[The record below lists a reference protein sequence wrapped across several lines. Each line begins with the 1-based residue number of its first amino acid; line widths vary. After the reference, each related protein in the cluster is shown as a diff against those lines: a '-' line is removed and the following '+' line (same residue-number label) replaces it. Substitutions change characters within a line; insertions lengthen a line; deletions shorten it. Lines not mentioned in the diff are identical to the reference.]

1 MNKDLNMSRLFPLRK
16 IEPALFSG
24 LLDDPV
30 LHLAIRPMG
39 KGILLDCGRIQ
50 HLAKRVLKSLV
61 AIFISHAH
69 MDHFM
74 GIDTFIRGIHVSPKS
89 VDIYGPPGMANKI
102 AHKLAGYDWN
112 LAEKSWCSI
121 RVHDIHCDRIEPSL
135 FPGPEGFS
143 RHREETLPLPDRT
156 IYRNQHIRVEAET
169 CDHKIPSLVY
179 RISELPS
186 FQVDEK
192 KLLQAGLVRGDWLRT
207 LKKHFYG
214 KAGENEP
221 LRVLRRE
228 GTGTVEEL
236 VQNPDRLYERIRGER
251 PEASIGYLTDISFS
265 AENREK
271 IENLMEGVTLL
282 VCECSFLKEEEEKA
296 RISAHLCTTDVN
308 ILLDRLRPAFFLPM
322 HLSKSYIH
330 SWERLY
336 EELEI
341 PRGVTLVR
349 LPKYVTSR
357 PLLPC
362 EARKMLQPA

>member
-1 MNKDLNMSRLFPLRK
+1 MTSRFPFRK

-50 HLAKRVLKSLV
+50 HLAKRVLKSLT
-61 AIFISHAH
+61 ALFISHAH

-74 GIDTFIRGIHVSPKS
+74 GIDTFIRGIHVSPKTA
-89 VDIYGPPGMANKI
+89 DIFGPPGMATKI

-112 LAEKSWCSI
+112 LANESWCSF
-121 RVHDIHCDRIEPSL
+121 RVHDVYDDRIELSF
-135 FPGPEGFS
+135 FPGPEGFI
-143 RHREETLPLPDRT
+143 RRKGETRPRPDRI
-156 IYRNQHIRVEAET
+156 IYCNQHIMVESET
-169 CDHKIPSLVY
+169 CDHKIPSLMYKV
-179 RISELPS
+179 SELPS

-192 KLLQAGLVRGDWLRT
+192 KLLQAGMVRGDWLRT

-214 KAGENEP
+214 KNRENEP
-221 LRVLRRE
+221 LRVLRRK
-228 GTGTVEEL
+228 GTDTIEEL
-236 VQNPDRLYERIRGER
+236 VQYPEVLYEKIRGER
-251 PEASIGYLTDISFS
+251 KEASIGYLTDIGFTK
-265 AENREK
+265 ENREK

-282 VCECSFLKEEEEKA
+282 VCECSFLKEDEEKA
-296 RISAHLCTTDVN
+296 RISAHLCTSDVN
-308 ILLDRLRPAFFLPM
+308 ILIDRIRPAFFLPI

-330 SWERLY
+330 TWERLY

-341 PRGVTLVR
+341 PPGVTLVQ
-349 LPKYVTSR
+349 LPKYLTPQ

-362 EARKMLQPA
+362 EARKIMRPA